1 MTTAIL
7 THPDCAQHEM
17 GEGHPESPMRLKA
30 ILAALESSGLAA
42 KLTMHEAPPAQ
53 REHLERVHHA
63 EHVDMVF
70 EAAPERGYAYLDPD
84 TSMNPKSLS
93 AALRAAGAV
102 VRATDMVIGGEAS
115 NAFCAVRPPGH
126 HATPQ
131 RPMGFCIFNNVAI
144 GAMHAIERHG
154 LERVCVLDFDVH
166 HGNGTED
173 AFHEDPRV
181 MLCSTFQHPY
191 YPYCGADSGNEH
203 IVNVPLPAMTDG
215 RGISRSRRA
224 LLVAGARVV
233 RAADGLRVRG
243 IRRAS
248 RRSPRIPQARRRR
261 LSLGDRE
268 AHGRGP
274 TPRER
279 PRRLHARGW
288 LQHRSPG
295 PLCGR
300 ARSRPG
306 WLGRTLGSR
315 FIEVAARIEPARSF
329 LDAPPRSLRPLTLEV
344 AALSPGRSSVT
355 RSSRPLPQHFAEAR
369 DAMPSSHESLA
380 ANDVGRADI
389 AIKSPFEA
397 LRQASR
403 GARHYWSSNEVMPA
417 VRA

>member
-17 GEGHPESPMRLKA
+17 GEGHPESPLRLKA

-70 EAAPERGYAYLDPD
+70 ETAPERGYAYLDPD

-144 GAMHAIERHG
+144 GAMHAIEGHG

-215 RGISRSRRA
+215 RGFREAVERFWLPA
-224 LLVAGARVV
+224 LESFGPQMVFVSAGFDAHRDDPLAYLKLDDADYRWVTEKLMDVAQRHAKGRVV
-233 RAADGLRVRG
+233 STLEGG
-243 IRRAS
+243 YNT
-248 RRSPRIPQARRRR
+248 
-261 LSLGDRE
+261 E
-268 AHGRGP
+268 A
-274 TPRER
+274 
-279 PRRLHARGW
+279 
-288 LQHRSPG
+288 
-295 PLCGR
+295 
-300 ARSRPG
+300 
-306 WLGRTLGSR
+306 LGRCVVEHVR
-315 FIEVAARIEPARSF
+315 V
-329 LDAPPRSLRPLTLEV
+329 
-344 AALSPGRSSVT
+344 
-355 RSSRPLPQHFAEAR
+355 
-369 DAMPSSHESLA
+369 LA
-380 ANDVGRADI
+380 G
-389 AIKSPFEA
+389 
-397 LRQASR
+397 
-403 GARHYWSSNEVMPA
+403 
-417 VRA
+417 